1 MATPNVITYAYIR
14 GRWYAFPDSASAYDG
29 VARYDGNTQS
39 LRYSK
44 PVGAIIDE
52 VTLMDSGFWPD
63 TLLDA
68 PGVTGDALVNPPYN
82 PIFNASPIVTKTPD
96 DTTVETKSADTSAST
111 TSNNTV
117 VEKAFS
123 GPDKTVWDFR
133 EYVEGNPDLLNAFQ
147 AYKRNQDAAKIDSWE
162 THGLLGGAFEGGP
175 TRDQLM
181 GGRNRDPNLEAG
193 YGGGE
198 LNVEQWGNIHYNI
211 HGKNENRA
219 ISAKKDVAGDNP
231 SYMGRWDDYL
241 VT

>member
-1 MATPNVITYAYIR
+1 MFTQNVITYAYIR
-14 GRWYAFPDSASAYDG
+14 GRWYAFPDSDSAYQG
-29 VARYDGNTQS
+29 VNKYGGNIKS

-44 PVGAIIDE
+44 PVGAIIDDT
-52 VTLMDSGFWPD
+52 TLMNTGFWPD
-63 TLLDA
+63 TLADA
-68 PGVTGDALVNPPYN
+68 PGVTGSALVEPPYN
-82 PIFNASPIVTKTPD
+82 PITRTVIPKTPD
-96 DTTVETKSADTSAST
+96 TTETTGG
-111 TSNNTV
+111 NGGGGNGGGGGG
-117 VEKAFS
+117 EQPFS

-133 EYVEGNPDLLNAFQ
+133 EYVEGNPDLLSAFQ
-147 AYKRNQDAAKIDSWE
+147 AYKRNQDATKIDSWE

-193 YGGGE
+193 YGGSE

-219 ISAKKDVAGDNP
+219 ISAKKDVAGDDP